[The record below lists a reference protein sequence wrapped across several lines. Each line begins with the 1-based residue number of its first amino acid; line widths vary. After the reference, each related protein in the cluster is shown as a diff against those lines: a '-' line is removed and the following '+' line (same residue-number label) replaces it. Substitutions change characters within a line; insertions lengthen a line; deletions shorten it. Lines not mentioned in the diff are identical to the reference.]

1 VSDLFIVDNGDKN
14 WKAKT
19 YLHDWADLAHTF
31 DVATGYFEI
40 GALLALDGQWQ
51 KLDKLRILMGDEVS
65 KSTKKAL
72 LEGVQTV
79 VTKNLDES
87 IEREK
92 EKNDFLSGVP
102 AIVEA
107 IRNRQIECKVYAK
120 KKFHAKAYITHA
132 RQEVL
137 GSMALVG
144 SSNFTLPGLTDNVE
158 LKQTNQVEAERVLSG
173 DALFQALVVQRS
185 RAYVKAEPTATWR
198 FSGDLPREAA
208 SAGGELLDQEDLRA
222 AVVDGRGCLL

>member
-1 VSDLFIVDNGDKN
+1 MRSSTRSDLFVVDNSEL
-14 WKAKT
+14 WKVEN

-72 LEGVQTV
+72 LEGVQTI

-107 IRNRQIECKVYAK
+107 ISNRQIECNVYAK

-137 GSMALVG
+137 GPTALVG
-144 SSNFTLPGLTDNVE
+144 SSNFTPPGLKDNIE
-158 LKQTNQVEAERVLSG
+158 LN
-173 DALFQALVVQRS
+173 
-185 RAYVKAEPTATWR
+185 
-198 FSGDLPREAA
+198 
-208 SAGGELLDQEDLRA
+208 
-222 AVVDGRGCLL
+222 